1 MKRLLLVFALIAVAF
16 SGCMEKQQST
26 EGPSAGQP
34 SADEIKALMIDS
46 VNNLD
51 SYRFN
56 TESTQQIEVFNR
68 STKDGNI
75 STITVTSVGD
85 GAVDLA
91 GRAMEL
97 AQSLNIV
104 SENNNATSG
113 KSETYILNDTVYMG
127 VDGNWTSFKLPN
139 ADLIWDRQ
147 NMVKNQAELL
157 NNSEI
162 ELLGSE
168 NVDGQ
173 DTYKVKVVPDM
184 ETYSVVLSEQVGSVL
199 PVAALNL
206 TEMYRNSTLEWT
218 SWITKDTHLLKKNE
232 IMMNLTVT
240 PETMGMP
247 TNETSDFEMR
257 INAAATTVFSDFN
270 QPVEI
275 ILPEGA
281 RNATV
286 VTLLPAPAVPQAAT

>member
-1 MKRLLLVFALIAVAF
+1 
-16 SGCMEKQQST
+16 
-26 EGPSAGQP
+26 
-34 SADEIKALMIDS
+34 D
-46 VNNLD
+46 
-51 SYRFN
+51 
-56 TESTQQIEVFNR
+56 
-68 STKDGNI
+68 
-75 STITVTSVGD
+75 
-85 GAVDLA
+85 
-91 GRAMEL
+91 
-97 AQSLNIV
+97 
-104 SENNNATSG
+104 NNNATSG
-113 KSETYILNDTVYMG
+113 RSETYILNDTVYMG

-168 NVDGQ
+168 NLDGQ

-199 PVAALNL
+199 PVAVLNIS
-206 TEMYRNSTLEWT
+206 EMFRNSTLEWT

-232 IMMNLTVT
+232 VQMNLVVT
-240 PETMGMP
+240 PESMGLP
-247 TNETSDFEMR
+247 TNQTGDFEMR
-257 INAAATTVFSDFN
+257 VDAASTIIFSDFN

-281 RNATV
+281 ENATV
-286 VTLLPAPAVPQAAT
+286 IPLLPAPTIPQAET

>member
-1 MKRLLLVFALIAVAF
+1 MKRLLLIFALVAVAF
-16 SGCMEKQQST
+16 SGCMERGPST
-26 EGPSAGQP
+26 QGPSAAEP
-34 SADEIKALMIDS
+34 SADELKTLMIDS

-51 SYRFN
+51 SYKFN

-68 STKDGNI
+68 STEDGNV
-75 STITVTSVGD
+75 STVTVTSVGD
-85 GAVDLA
+85 GAVDLE
-91 GRAMEL
+91 GRAMGMV
-97 AQSLNIV
+97 QSVNMV

-113 KSETYILNDTVYMG
+113 KSETYILNDTVYIG
-127 VDGNWTSFKLPN
+127 LDGNWTSLKLPN

-184 ETYSVVLSEQVGSVL
+184 NTYSAVVSEQVGSVL

-206 TEMYRNSTLEWT
+206 TEMFRNSSLEWT

-232 IMMNLTVT
+232 IQMNLVVT

-247 TNETSDFEMR
+247 ANETGNFEMH
-257 INAAATTVFSDFN
+257 IDATATTTFSDFN

-281 RNATV
+281 KNATMM
-286 VTLLPAPAVPQAAT
+286 TLLPAPTISQAAA